1 MITPLHDRIIVK
13 RLESESTSRG
23 GIIFPENKD
32 NKPDR
37 GVVLAVGPGY
47 VNKDKEIVPLS
58 IKVGHIVIFGKNVGQ
73 TIKTDEGVVLAMR
86 EQDVLAYSEE

>member
-1 MITPLHDRIIVK
+1 MITPLHDRIIVR
-13 RLESESTSRG
+13 RLEQEAISPG
-23 GIIFPENKD
+23 GILFPENKE

-47 VNKDKEIVPLS
+47 VDKEKEVVPLS
-58 IKVGHIVIFGKNVGQ
+58 VKVGHVVIFGKNVGQ